1 MTIYA
6 RVDLSGGPLSLDDY
20 TPSLGESVG
29 AAWDEAWAT
38 NPTTSLQNMAE
49 MNSATEG
56 LQLVDEVELPDGTQ
70 ITFDESVRARPVSL
84 AIEDQ
89 AQRIKDAGLEGM
101 LQAREGYTQEA
112 LDILIAHKREENYRR
127 FISEKA
133 PGWHTPFTFGA
144 ALGASVLD
152 PVNVASAFVPV
163 VGEARLLSMLGKAG
177 GIAGRALVRA
187 RAGAVEGAV
196 GAAMVEPLVY
206 AGQAAVQA
214 DYGMMDSLLN
224 VGFGAVMGAG
234 LQPLAGGVGDFM
246 RAKRGLVQ
254 PWAVADKTDVSEA
267 LRLNMAERMERA
279 FLGANA
285 EVDAGQAR
293 QNALASAALFDARAR
308 SWAYDTGKTVEDF
321 YDRYAPEFR
330 SWQAPFDESPDHFLN
345 GGEQRNVDTG
355 RALYQPASM
364 KPSLPQRF
372 AEMPGVEAD
381 SSQWFGEGKSIAAD
395 GQNARK
401 AVVDWARTAFPQGTT
416 IKNADQGWAVQVT
429 ANGIKSSLYHGYDDL
444 LARSVPFIPQIVEG
458 GIHVASTE
466 KKAGLMS
473 HIFANKIR
481 LDGKDYVVGFV
492 LREDRRGNR
501 FYDHELTE
509 IIDPDWLKPGRDT
522 SKEALGHRT
531 NRGDVMN
538 ILRDKLG
545 VNDGSGQVLFQTAP
559 ESIDMVRARYEGTEQ
574 WMKAPNGADTKLNEQ
589 QWLQVRTPE
598 FKAWFGDW
606 EADLANASK
615 VVDENG
621 EPLVVY
627 HGTGADFEAFD
638 RAFQNNYR
646 NAYGEGF
653 YFAEEPQVA
662 SAYGDRIMPVFLNA
676 RYGLPEKRRDRKAGR
691 QIQALDY
698 VHNVEN
704 RFWVVQNSNQ
714 IKSAIGNA
722 GRFDPN
728 NPSIL
733 FQPDSGPASAR
744 GSVKFE
750 ADGKAVITF
759 FKSADFS
766 SAPHELYHIFRR
778 EMAETALDPD
788 ASPRAREQWAKI
800 EEFVGAKPGQVW
812 TREMEEKFARAG
824 ERFLLEGKAPSNALL
839 DVFTRLKQWFMEI
852 YADADAAGLEI
863 SPAMREVFNNMFSV
877 PVENA
882 DQSFRYAVGDLAT
895 REFEK
900 EFAGS
905 GNAAFDDA
913 VARGDVETVQSLMTD
928 SEESLRETVAIASG
942 SEPELTAAMVE
953 AAAPELAAADEAIAR
968 ARLHRDVLREAV
980 HCEMRR

>member
-6 RVDLSGGPLSLDDY
+6 RVDLSGDPLSLDDY

-187 RAGAVEGAV
+187 RVGAVEGAV
-196 GAAMVEPLVY
+196 GATMVEPLVY

-246 RAKRGLVQ
+246 RARRGLVQ
-254 PWAVADKTDVSEA
+254 PWAVADKTDISER
-267 LRLNMAERMERA
+267 LRLNMAENMERA

-293 QNALASAALFDARAR
+293 QNALASAVLFDARAR

-330 SWQAPFDESPDHFLN
+330 SWQAPFDESPDRFLN
-345 GGEQRNVDTG
+345 DGGQRNVDTG

-381 SSQWFGEGKSIAAD
+381 SSHWFGEGKAIAAD

-429 ANGIKSSLYHGYDDL
+429 PNGIKSSLYHGYDDL

-522 SKEALGHRT
+522 SAEALGHRT

-545 VNDGSGQVLFQTAP
+545 VNDGSGQVLFQT
-559 ESIDMVRARYEGTEQ
+559 
-574 WMKAPNGADTKLNEQ
+574 
-589 QWLQVRTPE
+589 
-598 FKAWFGDW
+598 
-606 EADLANASK
+606 
-615 VVDENG
+615 
-621 EPLVVY
+621 
-627 HGTGADFEAFD
+627 
-638 RAFQNNYR
+638 
-646 NAYGEGF
+646 
-653 YFAEEPQVA
+653 
-662 SAYGDRIMPVFLNA
+662 
-676 RYGLPEKRRDRKAGR
+676 
-691 QIQALDY
+691 
-698 VHNVEN
+698 
-704 RFWVVQNSNQ
+704 
-714 IKSAIGNA
+714 
-722 GRFDPN
+722 
-728 NPSIL
+728 
-733 FQPDSGPASAR
+733 DSGPANAR

-824 ERFLLEGKAPSNALL
+824 ERFLLEGKASSNALL

-877 PVENA
+877 PVEKA

-895 REFEK
+895 REFER
-900 EFAGS
+900 EFADS

-928 SEESLRETVAIASG
+928 SEASLRETVAIASG
-942 SEPELTAAMVE
+942 SEPELTAAIVE

-980 HCEMRR
+980 NCEMRR